1 MCSYYVLIKNKMF
14 LKTLLMSL
22 YSLEFAIVIT
32 DERDLRSWP
41 IQLLTQ
47 EFL

>member
-1 MCSYYVLIKNKMF
+1 MCSYYVLIKTKMF
-14 LKTLLMSL
+14 LKTLLMSF
-22 YSLEFAIVIT
+22 YSLEFAIVVT

-47 EFL
+47 KLL